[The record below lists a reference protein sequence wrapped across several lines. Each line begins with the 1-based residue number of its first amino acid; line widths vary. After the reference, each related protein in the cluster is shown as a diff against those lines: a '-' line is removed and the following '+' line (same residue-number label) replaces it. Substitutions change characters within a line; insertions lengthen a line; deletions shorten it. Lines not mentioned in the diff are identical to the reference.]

1 MAAPDDDDPERI
13 LTNHENQIDLGWID
27 TKAASATGRPEGPIR
42 LQWGYPH
49 EKSFGLRHI
58 TSNASRVKAI
68 NGWGFESCQNY
79 IWAVAEHW
87 TRIHASEKGRLILVW
102 PQQGADLALVVNWTG
117 EFWSVVT
124 ALPFR
129 MVKQEKLFER

>member
-1 MAAPDDDDPERI
+1 MAAPSDDDSERI
-13 LTNHENQIDLGWID
+13 LTNHKDEADLGWID
-27 TKAASATGRPEGPIR
+27 ATAAAAIGKPEGPIR

-49 EKSFGLRHI
+49 EKSFGLQHI

-68 NGWGFESCQNY
+68 TGWGFASCQNY
-79 IWAVAEHW
+79 IWAVAENW
-87 TRIHASEKGRLILVW
+87 TRIHSSEKGRLILVW

-117 EFWSVVT
+117 TFWSVVT

-129 MVKQEKLFER
+129 MVKQPKIYEK